1 MRVKPVALVLVTGS
15 GPGLGKS
22 TLARTLAERF
32 RLAGYQVA
40 LFAEEEIGSNSAFAG
55 VMEEFQ
61 SSGRVALPTL
71 LQASS
76 KYLDILDE
84 SDVQVA
90 VLDALFAFLPSLLAW
105 GCADHEIAEFFQ
117 HMADLLTERPVLEIH
132 LIGDLVDGLAR
143 AGAREGN
150 DWLDRHVLKVS
161 TYEGA
166 PRVSDIRDA
175 ASYLE
180 DLEHRSV
187 SLLHNAPW
195 RVEFL
200 DVDSGFASVAS
211 EAAAIVESLLKS
223 S

>member
-1 MRVKPVALVLVTGS
+1 VEPPALVLITGS

-22 TLARTLAERF
+22 TLARTLADGL
-32 RLAGYQVA
+32 RLAGYEVA
-40 LFAEEEIGSNSAFAG
+40 LFAEEEIETNPAFAW

-61 SSGRVALPTL
+61 SSGRVELPALL
-71 LQASS
+71 KASS
-76 KYLDILDE
+76 KYLGSLDE
-84 SDVQVA
+84 RHVEVA
-90 VLDALFAFLPSLLAW
+90 ILDALFAFLPSLLAW
-105 GCADHEIAEFFQ
+105 GHTDHEIAEFFQ
-117 HMADLLTERPVLEIH
+117 HMARLFSERPVLEIH